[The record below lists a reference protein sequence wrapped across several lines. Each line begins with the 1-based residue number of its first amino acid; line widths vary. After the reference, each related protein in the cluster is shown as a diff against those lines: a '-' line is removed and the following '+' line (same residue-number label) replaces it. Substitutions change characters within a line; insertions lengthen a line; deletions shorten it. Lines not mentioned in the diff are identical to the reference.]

1 MDNWVHLN
9 HSERRL
15 VLFLLFDFPLDFY
28 LVFTREINS
37 VFGSIT
43 TFVYTFRLRFMFS
56 SLLALFFLSSV
67 FLLICFC
74 FFEFVYYV
82 SQLKRLTAN
91 GNDNEIMLTKSKS
104 QTNIELV
111 LN

>member
-56 SLLALFFLSSV
+56 SLLALFFVQCISLD
-67 FLLICFC
+67 L
-74 FFEFVYYV
+74 FFFM
-82 SQLKRLTAN
+82 SLCTMFRN
-91 GNDNEIMLTKSKS
+91 
-104 QTNIELV
+104 
-111 LN
+111 